1 MQFIT
6 RAYNSFSI
14 NHTNLSTVIKESNDN
29 KLLDEINY
37 YKNLPTNLEIFF
49 PRYINKG
56 TIHKNPILTCYGLPV
71 FEKEDFKYGLIEEIY
86 KTTKIFSLKNIKQE
100 ENIVETLKKVC
111 RKYSKEKTGK
121 KPITNVNLIRI

>member
-49 PRYINKG
+49 LDI
-56 TIHKNPILTCYGLPV
+56 
-71 FEKEDFKYGLIEEIY
+71 
-86 KTTKIFSLKNIKQE
+86 
-100 ENIVETLKKVC
+100 
-111 RKYSKEKTGK
+111 
-121 KPITNVNLIRI
+121 